1 MTDEELNEVEEEE
14 EPQEEASDNGEISLD
29 YDMDPIERLQIEI
42 DNEKDGFT
50 SVIGNFLLEQFKKD
64 EVLADCYRTR
74 KVTLKVVSEKIY
86 AQAKAY
92 AKGSS
97 SLAVDNEV
105 VYGWALH
112 IVQDEK
118 LETPK
123 DDSYKLTKKD
133 KETAKA
139 KAIAKFE
146 QDEYAKLEAAKKKAE
161 EKEKAKRKAAAAE
174 KEKKKREE
182 SGQISL
188 FDDWGDDDA

>member
-14 EPQEEASDNGEISLD
+14 EPQKEASDDGEISLD

-42 DNEKDGFT
+42 DNEKDGFV
-50 SVIGNFLLEQFKKD
+50 SVIGNFILEQFKKD

-123 DDSYKLTKKD
+123 SDSYKLTKKD

-139 KAIAKFE
+139 KAIAQFE
-146 QDEYAKLEAAKKKAE
+146 QEEYAKLVAAKKKAE
-161 EKEKAKRKAAAAE
+161 EKEKAKRLA
-174 KEKKKREE
+174 EKKKREE